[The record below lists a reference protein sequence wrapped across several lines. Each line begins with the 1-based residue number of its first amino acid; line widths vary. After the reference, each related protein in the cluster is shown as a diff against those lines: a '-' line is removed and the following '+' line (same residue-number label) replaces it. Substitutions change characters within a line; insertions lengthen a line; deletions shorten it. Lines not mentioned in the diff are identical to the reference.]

1 VNANGPQAAIALAKR
16 HWRSAAYGI
25 VAAVAV
31 SAAIAWWQLSTGVE
45 VYTAA
50 RQDLVQSIVVTG
62 QVTTPQRA
70 SIGAEVTARVES
82 VLVEEGAS
90 VTRGQPLIQ
99 LDTADE
105 TAAVAHARAAVE
117 QTEARVR
124 LMATV
129 TLPAARETVRE
140 KRANAVQAR
149 AVFDRTSDLVTRNFV
164 SRAQLDDAQR
174 NLDVAESQLRAAEVV
189 VATMSPGGG
198 DFVVAQ
204 AARAEARAALG
215 VAEARLAS
223 TIIRAPAD
231 GILIARNVEPGDIAQ
246 AGKELMALAPGGRTQ
261 VVANIDERNLGM
273 LAVGQRALVSADAY
287 PERSFPAQVAY
298 INPGVDPV
306 RGTVEVKLLVADPPP
321 YLVQD
326 MTVSVDIE
334 VGRRER
340 VVVVPSNAVHDLASA
355 HPWVLAVRDGRL
367 VRVPVAVG
375 MRGEAAVEITEGIQA
390 GEALVPVTD
399 VHVAAGQRVRARPIA
414 KAS

>member
-1 VNANGPQAAIALAKR
+1 
-16 HWRSAAYGI
+16 
-25 VAAVAV
+25 
-31 SAAIAWWQLSTGVE
+31 
-45 VYTAA
+45 
-50 RQDLVQSIVVTG
+50 
-62 QVTTPQRA
+62 
-70 SIGAEVTARVES
+70 
-82 VLVEEGAS
+82 
-90 VTRGQPLIQ
+90 
-99 LDTADE
+99 
-105 TAAVAHARAAVE
+105 
-117 QTEARVR
+117 
-124 LMATV
+124 MATV